1 MYRSC
6 NSFGGNAMERSSF
19 CAFTEAFFYKLQ
31 VLFPEFSESIKR
43 DKKGIKKG
51 ILLTYYT
58 FYSIIRFY

>member
-1 MYRSC
+1 
-6 NSFGGNAMERSSF
+6 MERSSF